1 MSPPL
6 HALPSV
12 RPPQLLLPAGE
23 TSTSASSITSSET
36 PPQPQ
41 PVVSL
46 LEIQTRLQDAQ
57 SSLASHVD
65 KIHALETIL
74 AQQETLKREMRVL
87 RDMMESRERELTAQR
102 VQETDREKD
111 DHPSRK
117 PRSTFGDDDNDNDDD
132 AWSMAT
138 VTVRGLERV
147 DEEDEEGLEQE
158 NQQQLEE
165 AEQVR
170 VVLAVKSA
178 LEAQHIAA
186 QVTIRALEGKVEALE
201 AAIKSMQEQSP
212 PPLSVQP
219 PLILSLNEPK
229 ESITKILSEWKMSVQ
244 GQWSSI
250 QEEWSQERERL
261 NRAREEFEVKTRQVK
276 EGLKKISNLES
287 TVNEV
292 QQAQSTQ
299 GHWLMTLQTWMTR
312 IHDGIRHGMSS
323 RLVTPPSPPRGQS
336 SDSAR
341 YRRRR
346 SPGGT
351 KTADVDTDKGSSR
364 ESSAGDRE
372 EVKSELRK
380 KGIEHQPATPAS
392 SPTFIVSLLHI
403 SIIVY
408 ALHLCIRA

>member
-74 AQQETLKREMRVL
+74 AQQETIKREMRVL

-132 AWSMAT
+132 AWSVAT

-186 QVTIRALEGKVEALE
+186 QVTIRALKGKVEALE

-261 NRAREEFEVKTRQVK
+261 NRAHEEFEVKTRQVK
-276 EGLKKISNLES
+276 GGLKKISNLES

-292 QQAQSTQ
+292 QQVQSTQ
-299 GHWLMTLQTWMTR
+299 GHRLMTLQTWMTR
-312 IHDGIRHGMSS
+312 IQDGIRHGMSS
-323 RLVTPPSPPRGQS
+323 GLVTPLSPPRGQS
-336 SDSAR
+336 LDSAR

-351 KTADVDTDKGSSR
+351 KMADIDVGKAAAQDNGL
-364 ESSAGDRE
+364 
-372 EVKSELRK
+372 SE
-380 KGIEHQPATPAS
+380 
-392 SPTFIVSLLHI
+392 
-403 SIIVY
+403 
-408 ALHLCIRA
+408 